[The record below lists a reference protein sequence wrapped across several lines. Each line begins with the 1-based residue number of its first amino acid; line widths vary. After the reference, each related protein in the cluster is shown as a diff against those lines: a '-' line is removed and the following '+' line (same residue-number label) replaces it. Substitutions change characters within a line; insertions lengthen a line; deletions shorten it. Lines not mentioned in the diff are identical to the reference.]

1 MKKKYILYIIAA
13 MGAGLSLSHAAEN
26 TEFNGN
32 NGGILIKDG
41 VWIDTNLF
49 SNGTPS
55 PDKDLSAYGAWG
67 RILYNTTVEVNNLFI
82 KGGFSFLTV
91 ANGQSSV
98 DGTVTTNHDESQIQG
113 GTFDMSSYV
122 APTLIVNGNFSIYN
136 DAGGT
141 GGDCRIGSGDY
152 RAGFKQIKVAGDID
166 LGKADHLRFGW
177 DPNTTY
183 SESFYALDV
192 GGVVRMNKDVNQRFI
207 INRSGGKGNAHYAS
221 IRQEMYARLGGID
234 GMGII
239 SNNDPSAVKS
249 TIVFQAQEGKTF
261 QGGDWTGKIRADSV
275 YNDANKYSEMKFIM
289 DDTSGGGNKQI
300 LRLNP
305 MGSGDTAVSDLNFE
319 IRNGTLGLVMT
330 DSSIK
335 AKNISISGGVLE
347 IAEPSKETTEFGSGV
362 VYADNLDITGGEIM
376 FTLTY
381 EGGSFYSDHIEA
393 TNVTGRNG
401 TFVIDLDENV
411 FSIGN
416 EIEETEVVL
425 LYAISGDKSYD
436 WNSSKLKITLGGVE
450 VYLDKAFLTQSGDS
464 LSATIGGAIAV
475 PEPAEVAALLGL
487 LSLSFAAYRRRK

>member
-1 MKKKYILYIIAA
+1 MKKHIILAITAA
-13 MGAGLSLSHAAEN
+13 EAFLSFSHAQN
-26 TEFNGN
+26 DPTWNKLGV
-32 NGGILIKDG
+32 LMKDG
-41 VWIDTNLF
+41 EWAETAHF
-49 SNGTPS
+49 SNGLPS
-55 PDKDLSAYGAWG
+55 PDKDLIFNARWG
-67 RILYNTTVEVNNLFI
+67 RILGNSTLEVNNLRIMTVSDKSFI
-82 KGGFSFLTV
+82 QTV
-91 ANGQSSV
+91 ANGGA
-98 DGTVTTNHDESQIQG
+98 GTINQEDLIFSG
-113 GTFDMSSYV
+113 DFDYNTYV
-122 APTLIVNGNFSIYN
+122 APNLIVNGNITVEK
-136 DAGGT
+136 GT
-141 GGDCRIGSGDY
+141 ASDNIEVFIGSGEHK
-152 RAGFKQIKVAGDID
+152 AGFAHVKVGGDVD
-166 LGKADHLRFGW
+166 LGNVKNLRFAGSHTEKYGE
-177 DPNTTY
+177 NN
-183 SESFYALDV
+183 YAVDI
-192 GGVVRMNKDVNQRFI
+192 GGVVRMNESEYQRLIVNRYGGSASRNSGKYDDMTLHMFLRF
-207 INRSGGKGNAHYAS
+207 GGLDG
-221 IRQEMYARLGGID
+221 LGVVC
-234 GMGII
+234 
-239 SNNDPSAVKS
+239 NNDPGAVKS

-330 DSSIK
+330 DYSIK

-464 LSATIGGAIAV
+464 LSATIGGVIAV

>member
-1 MKKKYILYIIAA
+1 MKKHIILAITAA
-13 MGAGLSLSHAAEN
+13 EAFLSFSHAQN
-26 TEFNGN
+26 DPTWNKLGV
-32 NGGILIKDG
+32 LMKDG
-41 VWIDTNLF
+41 EWAETAHF
-49 SNGTPS
+49 SNGLPS
-55 PDKDLSAYGAWG
+55 PDKDLIFNARWG
-67 RILYNTTVEVNNLFI
+67 RILGNSTLEVNNLRIMTVSDKSFI
-82 KGGFSFLTV
+82 QTV
-91 ANGQSSV
+91 ANGGA
-98 DGTVTTNHDESQIQG
+98 GTINQEDLIFSG
-113 GTFDMSSYV
+113 DFDYNTYV
-122 APTLIVNGNFSIYN
+122 APNLIVNGNITVEK
-136 DAGGT
+136 GT
-141 GGDCRIGSGDY
+141 ASDNIEVFIGSGEHK
-152 RAGFKQIKVAGDID
+152 AGFAHVKVGGDVD
-166 LGKADHLRFGW
+166 LGNVKNLRFAGSHTEKYGE
-177 DPNTTY
+177 NN
-183 SESFYALDV
+183 YAVDI
-192 GGVVRMNKDVNQRFI
+192 GGVVRMNESEYQRLIVNRYGGSASRNSGKYDDMTLHMFLRF
-207 INRSGGKGNAHYAS
+207 GGLDG
-221 IRQEMYARLGGID
+221 LGVVC
-234 GMGII
+234 
-239 SNNDPSAVKS
+239 NNDPGAVKS

-381 EGGSFYSDHIEA
+381 EGGSFFSDHIEA

>member
-1 MKKKYILYIIAA
+1 MKKHIILAITAA
-13 MGAGLSLSHAAEN
+13 EAFLSFSHAQN
-26 TEFNGN
+26 DPTWNKLGV
-32 NGGILIKDG
+32 LMKDG
-41 VWIDTNLF
+41 EWAETAHF
-49 SNGTPS
+49 SNGLPS
-55 PDKDLSAYGAWG
+55 PDKDLIFNARWG
-67 RILYNTTVEVNNLFI
+67 RILGNSTLEVNNLRIMTVSDKSFI
-82 KGGFSFLTV
+82 QTV
-91 ANGQSSV
+91 ANGGA
-98 DGTVTTNHDESQIQG
+98 GTINQEDLIFSG
-113 GTFDMSSYV
+113 DFDYNTYV
-122 APTLIVNGNFSIYN
+122 APNLIVNGNITVEK
-136 DAGGT
+136 GT
-141 GGDCRIGSGDY
+141 ASDNIEVFIGSGEHK
-152 RAGFKQIKVAGDID
+152 AGFAHVKVGGDVD
-166 LGKADHLRFGW
+166 LGNVKNLRFAGSHTEKYGE
-177 DPNTTY
+177 NN
-183 SESFYALDV
+183 YAVDI
-192 GGVVRMNKDVNQRFI
+192 GGVVRMNESEYQRLIVNRYGGSASRNSGKYDDMTLHMFLRF
-207 INRSGGKGNAHYAS
+207 GGLDG
-221 IRQEMYARLGGID
+221 LGVVC
-234 GMGII
+234 
-239 SNNDPSAVKS
+239 NNDPGAVKS

-381 EGGSFYSDHIEA
+381 EGGSFFSDHIEA

-464 LSATIGGAIAV
+464 LSATIGGVIAV

>member
-1 MKKKYILYIIAA
+1 MKKHIILAITAA
-13 MGAGLSLSHAAEN
+13 EAFLSFSHAQN
-26 TEFNGN
+26 DPTWNKLGV
-32 NGGILIKDG
+32 LMKDG
-41 VWIDTNLF
+41 EWAETAHF
-49 SNGTPS
+49 SNGLPS
-55 PDKDLSAYGAWG
+55 PDKDLIFNARWG
-67 RILYNTTVEVNNLFI
+67 RILGNSTLEVNNLRIMTVSDKSFI
-82 KGGFSFLTV
+82 QTV
-91 ANGQSSV
+91 ANGGA
-98 DGTVTTNHDESQIQG
+98 GTINQEDLIFSG
-113 GTFDMSSYV
+113 DFDYNTYV
-122 APTLIVNGNFSIYN
+122 APNLIVNGNITVEK
-136 DAGGT
+136 GT
-141 GGDCRIGSGDY
+141 ASDNIEVFIGSGEHK
-152 RAGFKQIKVAGDID
+152 AGFAHVKVGGDVD
-166 LGKADHLRFGW
+166 LGNVKNLRFAGSHTEKYGENNYAVDIGGVVKMHKNASQRLIINRYGGNASKNSGKYDDMTLNMYLRFGG
-177 DPNTTY
+177 
-183 SESFYALDV
+183 L
-192 GGVVRMNKDVNQRFI
+192 
-207 INRSGGKGNAHYAS
+207 
-221 IRQEMYARLGGID
+221 D
-234 GMGII
+234 GMGAVC
-239 SNNDPSAVKS
+239 NNDPGAVSS
-249 TIVFQAQEGKTF
+249 TVVFQQQEGKIF
-261 QGGDWTGKIRADSV
+261 QGGDWIGQIRADSV
-275 YNDANKYSEMKFIM
+275 LQGAESSEIKFVM
-289 DDTSGGGNKQI
+289 NDTSGGGNRQI
-300 LRLNP
+300 MRVLN
-305 MGSGDTAVSDLNFE
+305 GNNDTAQMNVSALNFE

-464 LSATIGGAIAV
+464 LSATIGGVIAV

>member
-1 MKKKYILYIIAA
+1 MANGPKRLIFQMDFQAPIKTSSS
-13 MGAGLSLSHAAEN
+13 MPDGGALRIMTVS
-26 TEFNGN
+26 
-32 NGGILIKDG
+32 
-41 VWIDTNLF
+41 
-49 SNGTPS
+49 
-55 PDKDLSAYGAWG
+55 DKS
-67 RILYNTTVEVNNLFI
+67 FI
-82 KGGFSFLTV
+82 QTV
-91 ANGQSSV
+91 ANGGA
-98 DGTVTTNHDESQIQG
+98 GTINQEDLIFSG
-113 GTFDMSSYV
+113 DFDYNTYV
-122 APTLIVNGNFSIYN
+122 APNLIVNGNITVEK
-136 DAGGT
+136 GT
-141 GGDCRIGSGDY
+141 ASDNREVFIGSGEHK
-152 RAGFKQIKVAGDID
+152 AGFAHVKVGGDVD
-166 LGKADHLRFGW
+166 LGNVKNLRFAGSHTEKYGE
-177 DPNTTY
+177 NN
-183 SESFYALDV
+183 YAVDI
-192 GGVVRMNKDVNQRFI
+192 GGVVRMNESEYQRLIVNRYGGSASRNSGKYDDMTLHMFLRF
-207 INRSGGKGNAHYAS
+207 GGLDG
-221 IRQEMYARLGGID
+221 LGVVC
-234 GMGII
+234 
-239 SNNDPSAVKS
+239 NNDPGAVKS

-275 YNDANKYSEMKFIM
+275 YNDANKYSEIKFIM

>member
-1 MKKKYILYIIAA
+1 MKKHIILAITAA
-13 MGAGLSLSHAAEN
+13 EAFLSFSHAQN
-26 TEFNGN
+26 DPTWNKLGV
-32 NGGILIKDG
+32 LMKDG
-41 VWIDTNLF
+41 EWAETAHF
-49 SNGTPS
+49 SNGLPS
-55 PDKDLSAYGAWG
+55 PDKDLIFNARWG
-67 RILYNTTVEVNNLFI
+67 RILGNSTLEVNNLRIMTVSDKSFI
-82 KGGFSFLTV
+82 QTV
-91 ANGQSSV
+91 ANGGA
-98 DGTVTTNHDESQIQG
+98 GTINQEDLIFSG
-113 GTFDMSSYV
+113 DFDYNTYV
-122 APTLIVNGNFSIYN
+122 APNLIVNGNITVEK
-136 DAGGT
+136 GT
-141 GGDCRIGSGDY
+141 ASDNIEVFIGSGEHK
-152 RAGFKQIKVAGDID
+152 AGFAHVKVGGDVD
-166 LGKADHLRFGW
+166 LGNVKNLRFAGSHTEKYGE
-177 DPNTTY
+177 NN
-183 SESFYALDV
+183 YAVDI
-192 GGVVRMNKDVNQRFI
+192 GGVVRMNESEYQRLIVNRYGGSASRNSGKYDDMTLHMFLRF
-207 INRSGGKGNAHYAS
+207 GGLDG
-221 IRQEMYARLGGID
+221 LGVVC
-234 GMGII
+234 
-239 SNNDPSAVKS
+239 NNDPGAVKS

-330 DSSIK
+330 DYSIK

-381 EGGSFYSDHIEA
+381 EGGSFFSDHIEA

>member
-1 MKKKYILYIIAA
+1 MKKHIILAITAA
-13 MGAGLSLSHAAEN
+13 EAFLSFSHAQN
-26 TEFNGN
+26 DPTWNKLGV
-32 NGGILIKDG
+32 LMKDG
-41 VWIDTNLF
+41 EWAETAHF
-49 SNGTPS
+49 SNGLPS
-55 PDKDLSAYGAWG
+55 PDKDLIFNARWG
-67 RILYNTTVEVNNLFI
+67 RILGNSTLEVNNLRIMTVSDKSFI
-82 KGGFSFLTV
+82 QTV
-91 ANGQSSV
+91 ANGGA
-98 DGTVTTNHDESQIQG
+98 GTINQEDLIFSG
-113 GTFDMSSYV
+113 DFDYNTYV
-122 APTLIVNGNFSIYN
+122 APNLIVNGNITVEK
-136 DAGGT
+136 GT
-141 GGDCRIGSGDY
+141 ASDNIEVFIGSGEHK
-152 RAGFKQIKVAGDID
+152 AGFAHVKVGGDVD
-166 LGKADHLRFGW
+166 LGNVKNLRFAGSHTEKYGE
-177 DPNTTY
+177 NN
-183 SESFYALDV
+183 YAVDI
-192 GGVVRMNKDVNQRFI
+192 GGVVRMNESEYQRLIVNRYGGSASRNSGKYDDMTLHMFLRF
-207 INRSGGKGNAHYAS
+207 GGLDG
-221 IRQEMYARLGGID
+221 LGVVC
-234 GMGII
+234 
-239 SNNDPSAVKS
+239 NNDPGAVKS

-330 DSSIK
+330 DYSIK

-381 EGGSFYSDHIEA
+381 EGGSFFSDHIEA

-464 LSATIGGAIAV
+464 LSATIGGVIAV